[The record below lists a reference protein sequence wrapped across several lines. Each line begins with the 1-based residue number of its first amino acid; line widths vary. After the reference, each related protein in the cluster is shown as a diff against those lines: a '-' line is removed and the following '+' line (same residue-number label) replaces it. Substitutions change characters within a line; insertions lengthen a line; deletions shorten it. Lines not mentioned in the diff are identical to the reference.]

1 MKIKSKLLAALLCTA
16 MTTAATSA
24 LADTTAGNTSAEKEV
39 AAKLRE
45 LYPATQI
52 NDVHATA
59 IGGIYEVVMGKNIGY
74 TNSEGRYFLFGHI
87 FDMATQQDVTQ
98 QRIDALN
105 VIDFS
110 QLPLKDAIKTVHG
123 NGSRKVAIFSDPDCP
138 FCRKLEQ
145 ELPKI
150 NNVTIYTF
158 LMPLDGLHPE
168 ASKKAKAIWC
178 SGNKSQALDSYM
190 LHDKTPNMN
199 KTCDNPIDRNVQLGQ
214 KLNINGTPTLISAD
228 GRVLPGMAA
237 ADQLEKFITK
247 EQK

>member
-1 MKIKSKLLAALLCTA
+1 MKFKSKLFAAFLFAGLA
-16 MTTAATSA
+16 TAATA
-24 LADTTAGNTSAEKEV
+24 AETTAGNTSAEKEV
-39 AAKLRE
+39 AAKLHE
-45 LYPATQI
+45 LYPSTQI

-74 TNSEGRYFLFGHI
+74 TNREGKYFMFGHI

-105 VIDFS
+105 VIDFT
-110 QLPLKDAIKTVHG
+110 QLPLKDAIKTVRG

-138 FCRKLEQ
+138 YCRKLEQ
-145 ELPKI
+145 ELPKLE
-150 NNVTIYTF
+150 NVTIYTF

-168 ASKKAKAIWC
+168 ASQKAKAIWC
-178 SGNKSQALDSYM
+178 SGNKLQALDGYM
-190 LHDKTPNMN
+190 LHDKSPDMN

-228 GRVLPGMAA
+228 GRVLPGMAG
-237 ADQLEKFITK
+237 ADQLEKFIAK